1 MIPLILVCV
10 VLASWLHPYSARAAD
25 AAVFHLHVEPQS
37 TEELHVIVEG
47 QQLSDVYAYEIYL
60 AYDASKLRF
69 VSAYSS
75 VQGFG
80 FVGSETEGDVSYALT
95 KVGNTAGMNG
105 QAELARF
112 VFAPIAPGQTE
123 IRLYKAELVDSA
135 IEKVSL
141 ALDVRAV
148 VGDEVA
154 FTDIAGHWAEQQIV
168 QAVGMGWVTGYPYGT
183 FKPQSQVTRAEFA
196 AMLMRGLH
204 QEGATTPPP
213 FSDAIPAWASDAVAA
228 AVEAGYI
235 QGYADGTFRSN
246 QPITRAEIAAIVSRA
261 AGLELTQEAVLS
273 FADARDV
280 PAWAAPYVAAA
291 VEAGM
296 VQGRGNNRF
305 APLEQATRAEAV
317 TLLLKLQQP

>member
-10 VLASWLHPYSARAAD
+10 VLASWLHPYSARAAA

-47 QQLSDVYAYEIYL
+47 QQLSDVYAYEVYL

-69 VSAYSS
+69 VSADSS

-80 FVGSETEGDVSYALT
+80 FVGSETEGNVSYALT
-95 KVGNTAGMNG
+95 KVGSTPGMNG

-123 IRLYKAELVDSA
+123 IRLYKAELVDSD

-141 ALDVRAV
+141 TLDVRALA
-148 VGDEVA
+148 GDRIA
-154 FTDIAGHWAEQQIV
+154 FTDIAGHWAEQQII
-168 QAVGMGWVTGYPYGT
+168 QAVGKGWVTGYPDGT

-196 AMLMRGLH
+196 AMLVRGLD
-204 QEGATTPPP
+204 QEHAATPPP
-213 FSDAIPAWASDAVAA
+213 FSDVIPAWASDAVAA

-235 QGYADGTFRSN
+235 QGYADGTFRAN
-246 QPITRAEIAAIVSRA
+246 QPISRPEIAAMVARA
-261 AGLELTQEAVLS
+261 AGLELPQEAVLS
-273 FADARDV
+273 FADAGDV
-280 PAWAAPYVAAA
+280 PGWAVPHIAAA
-291 VEAGM
+291 VDAGM

-317 TLLLKLQQP
+317 TLLLKLF